1 LGNGRL
7 GAMVFGGVA
16 AERIQLNED
25 TLWSGHPRD
34 WNNPEAIK
42 YLPVVR
48 RLVLEE
54 EKYVEAGAVCQK
66 MQGLFNESYLPLGN
80 LHLKLEVAGG
90 VSGYRRELDLDS
102 AIASVFYR
110 SDGSEFY
117 REVFVSA
124 PDQVV
129 VVRLTT
135 TRPEGLSLEV
145 SLDSPVHSSV
155 DVAGKD
161 GLILRGK
168 APAHTQPEYHGHA
181 VVYDEKDGLGM
192 HFASLLRAIAEGG
205 SIEAGGGVLNIRG
218 ARAVTLLLTAATG
231 YRGFD
236 RDPDLPAGAVADA
249 CRAALE
255 RAARKDYAS
264 LRQDHIQDHQ
274 RLFRRV
280 TLDLGAGPAAQKPT
294 DERLRSFA
302 ASPDQGLAA
311 LYFQY
316 GRYLLIASSRPGG
329 QPANLQG
336 LWNELV
342 QPPWSSNWTANINV
356 QMNYWPAETCNLA
369 ECHEPLFDLIEG
381 LSRNG
386 RLTAKVNYGAAGWV
400 SHHNVDL
407 WRQSG
412 PVGEGSGS
420 PTWAN
425 WPMSG
430 PWLCAHLW
438 EHYLFSG
445 DGDYLKRVYPIMKG
459 AAEFCLDWLID
470 DGHGH
475 LTTCPSLS
483 TENTFRAPDGR
494 TAQVSAGCTMDMALM
509 AELFENCI
517 SAARLLSVDQEF
529 AGRLA
534 KARARLIPFQIGKY
548 GQLQEWSQDFEES
561 EPGQRHMSHMYPLFP
576 GSQITPR
583 KTPALAKAARVSL
596 ERRLAAGGAYTGWSR
611 AWAINFW
618 ARLEDG
624 GRAYESLAML
634 FQHSTGPNLFDTHPA
649 GKSSIFQID
658 GNFGGT
664 AAIAEMLL
672 QSHAGEIAVL
682 PALPEVW
689 SDGSVRGL
697 AARGGVAVD
706 LDWSAGKLTR
716 AVLRSKV
723 DHACLVRYG
732 DKQAQVKLV
741 GGRAYVLNGDLEA
754 FASAEISND
763 SIRAKLYLPDPAH
776 GYYRATR
783 FDWSGVIA
791 SLEYQG
797 HNYFGPWFEHY
808 DPKINDAISGP
819 VEEFRTN
826 EAGLG
831 YAEAKAGDTFIR
843 IGVGVV
849 RKPDEPK
856 YDFFHTY
863 EIVDSG
869 KWTVRRGRDRV
880 EFTHT
885 LADRSGYAYVYRK
898 TVRLAKDKPRLTLEH
913 SLKNTGRKVIET
925 SVYDHNFFVIDGQAS
940 GPDFAVRFP
949 FDVRA
954 ARDLGKLAETRA
966 KEIVYLRELE
976 KNQSVF
982 TELEGF
988 GESAA
993 DYDITVEN
1001 RRAGAGVRITGD
1013 RPLSKLVFWSIRTT
1027 VCPEA
1032 YVQMSIEPGREFKW
1046 RIAYDFYTLPGPGG
1060 VA

>member
-1 LGNGRL
+1 MTAIPAGLAAARQVRAQTTAGHDLKLWYTQPAAQWTEALPLGNGRL
-7 GAMVFGGVA
+7 GAMVFGGIA

-34 WNNPEAIK
+34 WNNPDAVK

-54 EKYVEAGAVCQK
+54 EKYVEAGPVCQK
-66 MQGLFNESYLPLGN
+66 MQGPFNESYLPLGN
-80 LHLKLEVAGG
+80 LRLKLEAAGSA
-90 VSGYRRELDLDS
+90 SGYRRELDLDT

-110 SDGSEFY
+110 SDGAGFQ

-135 TRPEGLSLEV
+135 TRPEGLSFEV

-155 DVAGKD
+155 DIAGKD

-168 APAHTQPEYHGHA
+168 APAHTTPDYHGGA
-181 VVYDEKDGLGM
+181 VVYDEKEGLGM
-192 HFASLLRAIAEGG
+192 HFASLLRALPEGG
-205 SIEAGGGVLNIRG
+205 SVEAASGALNVRG
-218 ARAVTLLLTAATG
+218 AHAVTLLLTAATG

-236 RDPDLPAGAVADA
+236 RDPDLPAGAVAEA
-249 CRAALE
+249 CRATLE
-255 RAARKDYAS
+255 RAARKNYAS

-280 TLDLGAGPAAQKPT
+280 SLDLGSGPAAQKPT

-302 ASPDQGLAA
+302 ENAKDPDQGLAA

-342 QPPWSSNWTANINV
+342 LPPWSSNWTANINV
-356 QMNYWPAETCNLA
+356 QMNYWPAETCNLT

-445 DGDYLKRVYPIMKG
+445 DAEHLKRAYPIMKG
-459 AAEFCLDWLID
+459 AAEFYLDWLIE
-470 DGHGH
+470 DGRGH

-483 TENTFRAPDGR
+483 TENTLRAPDGR
-494 TAQVSAGCTMDMALM
+494 TAQVSAGCTMDMALI

-517 SAARLLSVDQEF
+517 AAAHLLRVDEEFAARL
-529 AGRLA
+529 G
-534 KARARLIPFQIGKY
+534 KARGRLIPFQIGKY
-548 GQLQEWSQDFEES
+548 GQLQEWSKDFEES

-672 QSHAGEIAVL
+672 QSHAGEISVL
-682 PALPEVW
+682 PALPEVGR
-689 SDGSVRGL
+689 DGSVQGL

-716 AVLRSKV
+716 AALRSKV
-723 DHACLVRYG
+723 DHACVVRYG
-732 DKQAQVKLV
+732 DKQAQVKLA
-741 GGRAYVLNGDLEA
+741 GGRVYQLNGDLEH
-754 FASAEISND
+754 
-763 SIRAKLYLPDPAH
+763 P
-776 GYYRATR
+776 
-783 FDWSGVIA
+783 
-791 SLEYQG
+791 
-797 HNYFGPWFEHY
+797 
-808 DPKINDAISGP
+808 
-819 VEEFRTN
+819 
-826 EAGLG
+826 
-831 YAEAKAGDTFIR
+831 
-843 IGVGVV
+843 
-849 RKPDEPK
+849 
-856 YDFFHTY
+856 
-863 EIVDSG
+863 
-869 KWTVRRGRDRV
+869 
-880 EFTHT
+880 
-885 LADRSGYAYVYRK
+885 
-898 TVRLAKDKPRLTLEH
+898 
-913 SLKNTGRKVIET
+913 
-925 SVYDHNFFVIDGQAS
+925 
-940 GPDFAVRFP
+940 
-949 FDVRA
+949 
-954 ARDLGKLAETRA
+954 
-966 KEIVYLRELE
+966 
-976 KNQSVF
+976 
-982 TELEGF
+982 
-988 GESAA
+988 
-993 DYDITVEN
+993 
-1001 RRAGAGVRITGD
+1001 
-1013 RPLSKLVFWSIRTT
+1013 
-1027 VCPEA
+1027 
-1032 YVQMSIEPGREFKW
+1032 
-1046 RIAYDFYTLPGPGG
+1046 
-1060 VA
+1060 

>member
-1 LGNGRL
+1 MANSSRREFLTAIPAGLAAARQVRAQTTAGHDLKLWYTQPAAQWTEALPLGNGRL
-7 GAMVFGGVA
+7 GAMVFGGIA

-34 WNNPEAIK
+34 WNNPDAVK

-54 EKYVEAGAVCQK
+54 EKYVEAGPVCQK
-66 MQGLFNESYLPLGN
+66 MQGPFNESYLPLGN
-80 LHLKLEVAGG
+80 LRLKLEAAGSA
-90 VSGYRRELDLDS
+90 SGYRRELDLDT

-110 SDGSEFY
+110 SDGAGFQ

-135 TRPEGLSLEV
+135 TRPEGLSFEV

-155 DVAGKD
+155 DIAGKD

-168 APAHTQPEYHGHA
+168 APAHTTPDYHGGA
-181 VVYDEKDGLGM
+181 VVYDEKEGLGM
-192 HFASLLRAIAEGG
+192 HFAGLLRALPEGG
-205 SIEAGGGVLNIRG
+205 SVEAASGALNVRG

-236 RDPDLPAGAVADA
+236 RDPDLPAGALAEA
-249 CRAALE
+249 CRATLE
-255 RAARKDYAS
+255 RAARKNYAS

-280 TLDLGAGPAAQKPT
+280 SLDLGSGPAAQKPT

-302 ASPDQGLAA
+302 ENAKEPDQGLAA

-342 QPPWSSNWTANINV
+342 LPPWSSNWTANINV
-356 QMNYWPAETCNLA
+356 QMNYWPAETCNLT

-445 DGDYLKRVYPIMKG
+445 DAEHLKRAYPIMKG
-459 AAEFCLDWLID
+459 AAEFYLDWLIE
-470 DGHGH
+470 DGRGH

-494 TAQVSAGCTMDMALM
+494 TAQVSAGCTMDMALI

-517 SAARLLSVDQEF
+517 AAARLLSVDEDF
-529 AGRLA
+529 AARLG
-534 KARARLIPFQIGKY
+534 KARGRLIPFQIGKY
-548 GQLQEWSQDFEES
+548 GQLQEWSKDFEES

-596 ERRLAAGGAYTGWSR
+596 ERRLAARAELIRDGAALGPSISGR
-611 AWAINFW
+611 AWRMAGEPMNRWRCCSNTAPGRTCSTRTRRASPRFSRSTETS
-618 ARLEDG
+618 AGPPRLPRCCC
-624 GRAYESLAML
+624 RAMPERSPFCRRSRRCGVTAAYRGSQLAAAL
-634 FQHSTGPNLFDTHPA
+634 RWISTGAPA
-649 GKSSIFQID
+649 S
-658 GNFGGT
+658 
-664 AAIAEMLL
+664 
-672 QSHAGEIAVL
+672 
-682 PALPEVW
+682 
-689 SDGSVRGL
+689 
-697 AARGGVAVD
+697 
-706 LDWSAGKLTR
+706 
-716 AVLRSKV
+716 
-723 DHACLVRYG
+723 
-732 DKQAQVKLV
+732 
-741 GGRAYVLNGDLEA
+741 
-754 FASAEISND
+754 
-763 SIRAKLYLPDPAH
+763 
-776 GYYRATR
+776 
-783 FDWSGVIA
+783 
-791 SLEYQG
+791 
-797 HNYFGPWFEHY
+797 
-808 DPKINDAISGP
+808 
-819 VEEFRTN
+819 
-826 EAGLG
+826 
-831 YAEAKAGDTFIR
+831 
-843 IGVGVV
+843 
-849 RKPDEPK
+849 
-856 YDFFHTY
+856 
-863 EIVDSG
+863 
-869 KWTVRRGRDRV
+869 
-880 EFTHT
+880 
-885 LADRSGYAYVYRK
+885 
-898 TVRLAKDKPRLTLEH
+898 
-913 SLKNTGRKVIET
+913 
-925 SVYDHNFFVIDGQAS
+925 
-940 GPDFAVRFP
+940 
-949 FDVRA
+949 
-954 ARDLGKLAETRA
+954 
-966 KEIVYLRELE
+966 
-976 KNQSVF
+976 
-982 TELEGF
+982 
-988 GESAA
+988 
-993 DYDITVEN
+993 
-1001 RRAGAGVRITGD
+1001 
-1013 RPLSKLVFWSIRTT
+1013 
-1027 VCPEA
+1027 
-1032 YVQMSIEPGREFKW
+1032 
-1046 RIAYDFYTLPGPGG
+1046 
-1060 VA
+1060 

>member
-1 LGNGRL
+1 MAKTSRREFLGAIPAGLAAARLAPAQAPAGHVLKLWYTKPAAQWTEALPLGNGRL
-7 GAMVFGGVA
+7 GAMVFGGIA

-34 WNNPEAIK
+34 WNNPDAIE

-54 EKYVEAGAVCQK
+54 EKYVEAGSVCQK
-66 MQGLFNESYLPLGN
+66 MQGPFNESYLPLGN
-80 LHLKLEVAGG
+80 LRLKLEAAGDS
-90 VSGYRRELDLDS
+90 SGYRRELDLDT

-110 SDGSEFY
+110 SDDAGFQ

-135 TRPEGLSLEV
+135 TRPAGLSFEV
-145 SLDSPVHSSV
+145 SLDSPVHSTV
-155 DVAGKD
+155 DIAGKN

-168 APAHTQPEYHGHA
+168 APAHTTPDYHGGA

-192 HFASLLRAIAEGG
+192 HFASLLRAIPEGG
-205 SIEAGGGVLNIRG
+205 SIEAESGALNIRG

-249 CRAALE
+249 CRATLE
-255 RAARKDYAS
+255 SAARKSYAS
-264 LRQDHIQDHQ
+264 LRQSHIQDHQ

-280 TLDLGAGPAAQKPT
+280 TLDLGSGPVAQKPT

-302 ASPDQGLAA
+302 ENAKDPDQGLAA

-356 QMNYWPAETCNLA
+356 QMNYWPVETCNLS

-445 DGDYLKRVYPIMKG
+445 DGEHLKRAYPIMKG
-459 AAEFCLDWLID
+459 AAEFCLDWLIE
-470 DGHGH
+470 DGRGH

-494 TAQVSAGCTMDMALM
+494 TAQVSAGCTMDMALI

-517 SAARLLSVDQEF
+517 AAARLLSVDEEF
-529 AGRLA
+529 AARLG
-534 KARARLIPFQIGKY
+534 KAHARLIPFQIGKY
-548 GQLQEWSQDFEES
+548 GQLQEWSKDFEES

-576 GSQITPR
+576 GSRITPR

-596 ERRLAAGGAYTGWSR
+596 DRRLAAGGAYTGWSR

-624 GRAYESLAML
+624 VRAYESLAML
-634 FQHSTGPNLFDTHPA
+634 FRHSTGPNLFDTHPA

-672 QSHAGEIAVL
+672 QSHAGEIAFL

-689 SDGSVRGL
+689 RDGNVQGL
-697 AARGGVAVD
+697 AARGGVSVD

-723 DHACLVRYG
+723 DHACVVRYG
-732 DKQAQVKLV
+732 DKQAQVKLAS
-741 GGRAYVLNGDLEA
+741 GRVYQLNGGLE
-754 FASAEISND
+754 
-763 SIRAKLYLPDPAH
+763 
-776 GYYRATR
+776 
-783 FDWSGVIA
+783 
-791 SLEYQG
+791 
-797 HNYFGPWFEHY
+797 
-808 DPKINDAISGP
+808 
-819 VEEFRTN
+819 
-826 EAGLG
+826 
-831 YAEAKAGDTFIR
+831 
-843 IGVGVV
+843 
-849 RKPDEPK
+849 
-856 YDFFHTY
+856 
-863 EIVDSG
+863 
-869 KWTVRRGRDRV
+869 
-880 EFTHT
+880 
-885 LADRSGYAYVYRK
+885 
-898 TVRLAKDKPRLTLEH
+898 
-913 SLKNTGRKVIET
+913 
-925 SVYDHNFFVIDGQAS
+925 
-940 GPDFAVRFP
+940 
-949 FDVRA
+949 
-954 ARDLGKLAETRA
+954 
-966 KEIVYLRELE
+966 
-976 KNQSVF
+976 
-982 TELEGF
+982 
-988 GESAA
+988 
-993 DYDITVEN
+993 
-1001 RRAGAGVRITGD
+1001 
-1013 RPLSKLVFWSIRTT
+1013 RP
-1027 VCPEA
+1027 
-1032 YVQMSIEPGREFKW
+1032 
-1046 RIAYDFYTLPGPGG
+1046 
-1060 VA
+1060 